1 MKQTFLALALA
12 FATVTPLS
20 AEPGQE
26 GIRAT
31 ITGQI
36 DAFRAGDMARAS
48 DFASDGIR
56 RIFGSSETFGGMV
69 ERGYAMVIAPVEL
82 RYGDLRDEAGGQV
95 QRVLIRDAAGTPRY
109 GISSISLVGQT
120 TPETQ
125 HAIGRELA
133 RTGARLGHAIFPP
146 HGAVPDTRPPR

>member
-36 DAFRAGDMARAS
+36 DAFRAGDMARAF

-56 RIFGSSETFGGMV
+56 RIFGTSETFGGMV

-95 QRVLIRDAAGTPRY
+95 QRVLIRDAAGVWHALDYLMVEEAEGWRIGGVELLGPPE
-109 GISSISLVGQT
+109 VG
-120 TPETQ
+120 
-125 HAIGRELA
+125 A
-133 RTGARLGHAIFPP
+133 
-146 HGAVPDTRPPR
+146 

>member
-20 AEPGQE
+20 AEPTQE
-26 GIRAT
+26 RIRAT

-95 QRVLIRDAAGTPRY
+95 QRVLIRDAAGVWHALDYLMVEEAEGWRIGGVELLGPPE
-109 GISSISLVGQT
+109 VG
-120 TPETQ
+120 
-125 HAIGRELA
+125 A
-133 RTGARLGHAIFPP
+133 
-146 HGAVPDTRPPR
+146 

>member
-95 QRVLIRDAAGTPRY
+95 QRVLIRDAAGVWHALDYLMVEEAEGWRIGGVELLGPPE
-109 GISSISLVGQT
+109 VG
-120 TPETQ
+120 
-125 HAIGRELA
+125 A
-133 RTGARLGHAIFPP
+133 
-146 HGAVPDTRPPR
+146 

>member
-20 AEPGQE
+20 AEPTQE
-26 GIRAT
+26 RIRAT

-36 DAFRAGDMARAS
+36 DAFRAGDMARAF

-56 RIFGSSETFGGMV
+56 RIFGTSETFGGMV

-95 QRVLIRDAAGTPRY
+95 QRVLIRDAAGVWHALDYLMVEEAEGWRIGGVELLGPPE
-109 GISSISLVGQT
+109 VG
-120 TPETQ
+120 
-125 HAIGRELA
+125 A
-133 RTGARLGHAIFPP
+133 
-146 HGAVPDTRPPR
+146 

>member
-36 DAFRAGDMARAS
+36 DAFRAGDMARAF

-95 QRVLIRDAAGTPRY
+95 QRVLIRDAAGVWHALDYLMVEEAEGWRIGGVELLGPPE
-109 GISSISLVGQT
+109 VG
-120 TPETQ
+120 
-125 HAIGRELA
+125 A
-133 RTGARLGHAIFPP
+133 
-146 HGAVPDTRPPR
+146 

>member
-20 AEPGQE
+20 AEPTQE
-26 GIRAT
+26 RIRAT

-56 RIFGSSETFGGMV
+56 RIFGTSETFGGMV

-95 QRVLIRDAAGTPRY
+95 QRVLIRDAAGVWHALDYLMVEEAEGWRIGGVELLGPPE
-109 GISSISLVGQT
+109 VG
-120 TPETQ
+120 
-125 HAIGRELA
+125 A
-133 RTGARLGHAIFPP
+133 
-146 HGAVPDTRPPR
+146 

>member
-1 MKQTFLALALA
+1 MKQTLLALALVL
-12 FATVTPLS
+12 ATVAPLA
-20 AEPGQE
+20 AEPAQE

-36 DAFRAGDMARAS
+36 DAFRAGDMARAF

-95 QRVLIRDAAGTPRY
+95 QRVLIRDAAGVWHALDYLMVEEAEGWRIGGVELLGPPE
-109 GISSISLVGQT
+109 VG
-120 TPETQ
+120 
-125 HAIGRELA
+125 A
-133 RTGARLGHAIFPP
+133 
-146 HGAVPDTRPPR
+146 